1 MKGTRIAT
9 WYDWVYSEWVL
20 HVWIT
25 SSITDTQNN
34 TFFDERLSGSNASC
48 SNRCIIWF
56 VVWSL
61 IWSLVGLHVGSLVG
75 IFVGLLIG
83 SSNWITWLI
92 QPWAPATKLRLVN
105 AFAWLTKRKSAKS
118 TKNLERTVVAVQ
130 SFAFQCFNYFFK
142 RSQFLFCLCNLAKTW
157 VW

>member
-25 SSITDTQNN
+25 SFITDTWNN
-34 TFFDERLSGSNASC
+34 TLFDERLSESNASC
-48 SNRCIIWF
+48 SNQCIVWF

-61 IWSLVGLHVGSLVG
+61 MWSLVGLHIGSRVG
-75 IFVGLLIG
+75 IFVGLIIG

-92 QPWAPATKLRLVN
+92 RTWVPAIELRLVN
-105 AFAWLTKRKSAKS
+105 AFAWLAIRKSAKS
-118 TKNLERTVVAVQ
+118 TKNLERAVIAVQ
-130 SFAFQCFNYFFK
+130 SFAFQCFNYFLNAV
-142 RSQFLFCLCNLAKTW
+142 SFCFACVT
-157 VW
+157 